1 MMGSMTRLKNR
12 LIARVITR
20 VPSLAKG
27 FIEAYKPW
35 ENRDVPWAPVR
46 KPLADSVV
54 ALVTTA
60 GVHPKDQKAF
70 DMHDKNGD
78 HTYREIDAKVP
89 VQDLMITHD
98 YYDHADADKDIDI
111 VFPLSRIREF
121 AAEGLI
127 GGIAR
132 THYGF
137 MGHITGP
144 HIFSLMHESAP
155 KVAARLHRD
164 KVDCVLLTPG

>member
-1 MMGSMTRLKNR
+1 MIGSMTRLKNR

-20 VPSLAKG
+20 VPFLAKR

-35 ENRDVPWAPVR
+35 ENQDVPWAPVQ
-46 KPLADSVV
+46 KPLAESVV

-60 GVHPKDQKAF
+60 GVHRKDQKAF
-70 DMHDKNGD
+70 DMRDKNGD
-78 HTYREIDAKVP
+78 PTFREIDAGVS

-111 VFPLSRIREF
+111 VFPLTRIREF
-121 AAEGLI
+121 AAKGLI
-127 GGIAR
+127 QGIAR
-132 THYGF
+132 TNYGF
-137 MGHITGP
+137 MGHITGG

-155 KVAARLHRD
+155 EVAARLHRD